1 MIFVESKQVNL
12 DMIDQKG
19 AQLLKILQEK
29 NWNFTFSL

>member
-29 NWNFTFSL
+29 N